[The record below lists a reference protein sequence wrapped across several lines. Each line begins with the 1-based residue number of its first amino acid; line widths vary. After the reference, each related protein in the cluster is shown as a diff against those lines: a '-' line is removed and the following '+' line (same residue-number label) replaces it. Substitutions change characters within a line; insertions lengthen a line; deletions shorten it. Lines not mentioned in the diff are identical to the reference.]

1 MKKEEDNK
9 LKAQYFNQFKYLF
22 SKNETKQKITEPKIL
37 DKFNQ
42 TQKEVT
48 LQDLQYEVNQVKQ
61 EIK

>member
-1 MKKEEDNK
+1 MKKIEDNK
-9 LKAQYFNQFKYLF
+9 LKVQYFNQSKYLF
-22 SKNETKQKITEPKIL
+22 SKNETKQKIKEPKIL